1 MKVIANNGNNIKL
14 KVGEIYNLIAGI
26 HVNGCGDVIYL
37 SNMLCVDVTEEGFN
51 LQGVPGSVGS
61 MNGPVFVYKDEVFA
75 VFDTDLFQC
84 LIHC

>member
-1 MKVIANNGNNIKL
+1 M
-14 KVGEIYNLIAGI
+14 
-26 HVNGCGDVIYL
+26 IYL

-61 MNGPVFVYKDEVFA
+61 MKGPVFVYKDEVFA

-84 LIHC
+84 FCI